1 MGIPYWQL
9 EYERDALKLELGNLK
24 TTISDHKN
32 HMAHIEAEFEK
43 NYDELCKKSEYLITY
58 Q

>member
-32 HMAHIEAEFEK
+32 HMAKIETLFEK
-43 NYDELCKKSEYLITY
+43 NYDELRKKSEYLIS
-58 Q
+58 

>member
-32 HMAHIEAEFEK
+32 HMAQIKAVFGE
-43 NYDELCKKSEYLITY
+43 NYDELRKKSEYLIS
-58 Q
+58 